1 MGVQY
6 LSISGVCTVL
16 SFLGLQWW
24 AQNLIEKFKSDGLI
38 GERIGESDNANH
50 VLDLLL
56 SSSATVAL
64 LGTFILSAFTLLV
77 LSLKVNYHFN

>member
-24 AQNLIEKFKSDGLI
+24 AQNLLEKFKSDGLI
-38 GERIGESDNANH
+38 GESIVELDNANH

-56 SSSATVAL
+56 SSSATIAL
-64 LGTFILSAFTLLV
+64 LATFILSAFTLLV